1 MFLFL
6 IEAFFKKVNLGVRT
20 KNLNIMIKMNS
31 PFIFL
36 EEEKMNSPKTLKRTS
51 FPIFFFFGK
60 GKPHFHFIS
69 VIDVYTLHFLT

>member
-1 MFLFL
+1 
-6 IEAFFKKVNLGVRT
+6 
-20 KNLNIMIKMNS
+20 MNS

-51 FPIFFFFGK
+51 FPFFGK

-69 VIDVYTLHFLT
+69 VIDVYTFTLPYIEIIEPLR

>member
-1 MFLFL
+1 
-6 IEAFFKKVNLGVRT
+6 
-20 KNLNIMIKMNS
+20 MIKMNS